1 MTGKAVPNELIP
13 AKADADLAATPATAF
28 VAALDADKAKNP
40 FLAIVQQLMIFYYQ
54 RLL

>member
-40 FLAIVQQLMIFYYQ
+40 FLAIVPTADDFLLQ